1 MKARLSI
8 FWSWHKKAVI
18 GFCIYYMLF
27 LFVSVLG
34 AVRGWALRLPMIA
47 LLLVLLLVSNGGG
60 ECHYARY
67 RAVRRDPMLV
77 EDMSAPQWDMED
89 IPFLATICL
98 ILPPLLWLVVDFLT

>member
-1 MKARLSI
+1 MKSRLSI

-34 AVRGWALRLPMIA
+34 AVRGWALRLP
-47 LLLVLLLVSNGGG
+47 

-67 RAVRRDPMLV
+67 RAVRRDPMLG

>member
-67 RAVRRDPMLV
+67 RAVRRDPMLG

-89 IPFLATICL
+89 IPFLATI
-98 ILPPLLWLVVDFLT
+98 V